1 MIKMIALDMDN
12 TLLNSQKEISP
23 RNEAVLK
30 RLHEQGIKIVLCT
43 GRPINAIWPYIEQLG
58 LTTADDS
65 TITFNGGLVVNNQTR
80 AALSEHGISKDK
92 LQAVFDF
99 AKQHDFSLD
108 VLDFDR
114 VYEIMDMPRSIYK
127 TILKN
132 IEFKDAH
139 FNDLPG
145 GDHVYAKAIMAIPA
159 AKMSQEVLPAV
170 PDELRQ
176 RVNVVQSQP
185 MVLEFLPNGVNKSVG
200 LQALLE
206 HYGWDF
212 ANLMTFGDADNDY
225 EMIRDAGD
233 GVVMANGLD
242 SVKKAADH
250 LTKSNNEDG
259 VAVYLENFF
268 ATLM

>member
-1 MIKMIALDMDN
+1 
-12 TLLNSQKEISP
+12 
-23 RNEAVLK
+23 
-30 RLHEQGIKIVLCT
+30 
-43 GRPINAIWPYIEQLG
+43 
-58 LTTADDS
+58 
-65 TITFNGGLVVNNQTR
+65 
-80 AALSEHGISKDK
+80 
-92 LQAVFDF
+92 
-99 AKQHDFSLD
+99 
-108 VLDFDR
+108 
-114 VYEIMDMPRSIYK
+114 
-127 TILKN
+127 
-132 IEFKDAH
+132 
-139 FNDLPG
+139 
-145 GDHVYAKAIMAIPA
+145 MAIPA